1 MPLSTPDVKTDH
13 KRYFIEKLGLSERLM
28 ERCLGEALSA
38 GGDYA
43 DLYFESVTSTSLGID
58 ESLVKSASQG
68 ISVGCGVRVVSGERT
83 GYAYTDDLSSDRL
96 LRAARTAAL
105 IASGPAKELMSG
117 FRQTDTPSLYPVAGA
132 TSDAEI
138 AAKLDLIQRA
148 DKAAR
153 AYDSRITQV
162 RAGFSDDLRRILV
175 AASDGTFASDT
186 QPLAR
191 LNVFVIAKDGA
202 NTARGTSGGGGRVTM
217 DFFEGNKSPEH
228 HAREAARTAILQ
240 LDAIEAPAGEMPV
253 VLVPGWPGVLLHEA
267 VGHGLEADFNRK
279 KTSAFAG
286 LIGQQVASPKVTVV
300 DNGLMPGRRGS
311 INMDDEGHPTQET
324 VLIENGILK
333 GFLSDKLNSRLMGT
347 PNTGSGR
354 RESYHHIPMPRMTNT
369 YMLNGDDMPEDI
381 IKSVQRGL
389 YAVNFGGGQVDITNG
404 KFVFSASEAYLIENG
419 QITAPI
425 KGATLIGNGPDVLT
439 RVSMVGNDLKLD
451 EGVGTCGKDGQAVPV
466 GVGIPT
472 IKIDRMTVGGT
483 AKRETGGYMQ

>member
-1 MPLSTPDVKTDH
+1 MTIPAPDH

-38 GGDYA
+38 GGEYA
-43 DLYFESVTSTSLGID
+43 DLYFESVSSTSLGID

-83 GYAYTDDLSSDRL
+83 GYAYTDDLSSERL

-117 FRQTDTPSLYPVAGA
+117 FRQPEASPSLYPIAGA

-138 AAKLDLIQRA
+138 AAKLALIERA

-153 AYDSRITQV
+153 AYDPRITQV
-162 RAGFSDDLRRILV
+162 RAGFSDELRRILV

-191 LNVFVIAKDGA
+191 LNVFVIAQEGA

-217 DFFEGNKSPEH
+217 DFFEGTKSPEH
-228 HAREAARTAILQ
+228 FASEAARTAILQ
-240 LDAIEAPAGEMPV
+240 LDAVDAPAGEMPV
-253 VLVPGWPGVLLHEA
+253 VLGPGWPGVLIHEA

-311 INMDDEGHPTQET
+311 LNVDDEGTPTQET
-324 VLIENGILK
+324 VLIENGVLK
-333 GFLSDKLNSRLMGT
+333 GFLSDKLNSRLMGM

-381 IKSVQRGL
+381 IKSVKRGL

-404 KFVFSASEAYLIENG
+404 KFVFSASEAYLIEDG
-419 QITAPI
+419 KVTQPV
-425 KGATLIGNGPDVLT
+425 KGATLIGNGPEALKY
-439 RVSMVGNDLKLD
+439 VSMVGNDLALD
-451 EGVGTCGKDGQAVPV
+451 EGIGTCGKAGQSVPV
-466 GVGIPT
+466 GVGMPT
-472 IKIDRMTVGGT
+472 VKLDRMTVGGT
-483 AKRETGGYMQ
+483 GQ

>member
-1 MPLSTPDVKTDH
+1 MTIPAPDH
-13 KRYFIEKLGLSERLM
+13 KRYFIEKLGISERLM

-68 ISVGCGVRVVSGERT
+68 ISVGCGIRVVSGERT

-117 FRQTDTPSLYPVAGA
+117 FRHADTPSLYPVAGA
-132 TSDAEI
+132 TSDAEV
-138 AAKLDLIQRA
+138 AAKLALIQRA

-153 AYDSRITQV
+153 TYDSRITQV
-162 RAGFSDDLRRILV
+162 RAGFNDELRRILV

-191 LNVFVIAKDGA
+191 LNVFVIARDA
-202 NTARGTSGGGGRVTM
+202 TNTARGTSGGGGRVTM
-217 DFFEGNKSPEH
+217 DFFEGDKSPEH

-240 LDAIEAPAGEMPV
+240 LGAIDAPAGEMPV
-253 VLVPGWPGVLLHEA
+253 VLGPGWPGVLLHEA

-311 INMDDEGHPTQET
+311 LNVDDEGTPTQET
-324 VLIENGILK
+324 VLIEDGILK
-333 GFLSDKLNSRLMGT
+333 GFLSDKLNARLMGM

-354 RESYHHIPMPRMTNT
+354 RESYHHIP
-369 YMLNGDDMPEDI
+369 
-381 IKSVQRGL
+381 KSVKRGL
-389 YAVNFGGGQVDITNG
+389 YAVNFGGGSVDITNG
-404 KFVFSASEAYLIENG
+404 KFVFSASEAYLIEDG
-419 QITAPI
+419 VVTRPV
-425 KGATLIGNGPDVLT
+425 KGATLIGNGPEALKY
-439 RVSMVGNDLKLD
+439 VSMVGNDLALD
-451 EGVGTCGKDGQAVPV
+451 EGIGTCGKAGQSVPV
-466 GVGIPT
+466 GVGMPT
-472 IKIDRMTVGGT
+472 VKLDRMTVGGT
-483 AKRETGGYMQ
+483 GQ

>member
-1 MPLSTPDVKTDH
+1 MTIPAPDH

-38 GGDYA
+38 GGEYA

-68 ISVGCGVRVVSGERT
+68 ISVGCGIRVISGERT
-83 GYAYTDDLSSDRL
+83 GYAYTDDLSSERL

-105 IASGPAKELMSG
+105 IASGPAKERMSG

-138 AAKLDLIQRA
+138 AAKLVLIQRA

-162 RAGFSDDLRRILV
+162 RAGFNDELRRILV

-191 LNVFVIAKDGA
+191 LNVFVIAKDGGA
-202 NTARGTSGGGGRVTM
+202 NGGSGSTARGTSGGGGRVTM
-217 DFFEGNKSPEH
+217 DFFEGDRSPEH

-240 LDAIEAPAGEMPV
+240 LGAVDAPAGEMPV
-253 VLVPGWPGVLLHEA
+253 VLGPGWPGVLLHEA

-286 LIGQQVASPKVTVV
+286 LIGQQVASAKVTVV

-311 INMDDEGHPTQET
+311 INMDDEGNPTQET

-333 GFLSDKLNSRLMGT
+333 GFLSDKLNSRLMGM

-369 YMLNGDDMPEDI
+369 YMLNGEDMPEDI
-381 IKSVQRGL
+381 IKSVKRGL

-404 KFVFSASEAYLIENG
+404 KFVFSASEAYLIEDG
-419 QITAPI
+419 KVTRPV
-425 KGATLIGNGPDVLT
+425 KGATLIGNGPEALKY
-439 RVSMVGNDLKLD
+439 VSMVGNDLALD
-451 EGVGTCGKDGQAVPV
+451 EGIGTCGKAGQSVPV
-466 GVGIPT
+466 GVGMPT
-472 IKIDRMTVGGT
+472 VKLDRMTVGGT
-483 AKRETGGYMQ
+483 GQ